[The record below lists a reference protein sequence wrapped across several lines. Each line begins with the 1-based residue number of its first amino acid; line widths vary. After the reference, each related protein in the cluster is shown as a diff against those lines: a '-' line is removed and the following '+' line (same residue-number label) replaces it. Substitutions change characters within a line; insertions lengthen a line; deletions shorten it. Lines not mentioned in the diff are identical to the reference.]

1 MTNNQWQEVLP
12 MVVQTNYQ
20 LKVTKTKNCN
30 EKNNFSN
37 TKRVL
42 LLHIKVQW

>member
-1 MTNNQWQEVLP
+1 MPRSFAHGDTNKLP
-12 MVVQTNYQ
+12 I
-20 LKVTKTKNCN
+20 LKVTKTKIYN
-30 EKNNFSN
+30 EKNNFNN